1 MRTAAAFFHKRPRMR
16 RMPRPVKHHIM
27 SLLAIVACIAMAGKL
42 IKAVYRGDMMQT
54 RIKPLD

>member
-1 MRTAAAFFHKRPRMR
+1 
-16 RMPRPVKHHIM
+16 MPRPVKHHIM